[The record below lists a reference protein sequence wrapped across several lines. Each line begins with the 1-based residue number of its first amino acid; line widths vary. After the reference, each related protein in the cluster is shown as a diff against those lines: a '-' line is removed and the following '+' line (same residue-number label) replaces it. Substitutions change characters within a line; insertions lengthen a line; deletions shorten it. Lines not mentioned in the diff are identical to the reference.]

1 MSPTLFTHCLR
12 VFGGDSRVLIAPP
25 APSTTVAYESCAI
38 RTINDDS
45 RPNGEKNI
53 VRVSRIKSQSPS
65 KLVFIELLASK
76 PISIYFKMELTPS
89 PNEAVETSL
98 NWNDIQINQI
108 KLPNPKNNF
117 ILWSTARITW
127 RNLSNRTPCRPS
139 AQKSVISICFWHRT
153 AHQRESDSKQRFF
166 PPRSR
171 KRTSTGPGKSCV
183 NYIR

>member
-1 MSPTLFTHCLR
+1 MSAPCRPDARPRHNKETVRVTPSLCRSIVRLPGVAETYCVPDTVYTLFTCVR
-12 VFGGDSRVLIAPP
+12 GRFSRFDSLPP
-25 APSTTVAYESCAI
+25 APSTTAAYESCAI

-98 NWNDIQINQI
+98 N
-108 KLPNPKNNF
+108 
-117 ILWSTARITW
+117 
-127 RNLSNRTPCRPS
+127 
-139 AQKSVISICFWHRT
+139 
-153 AHQRESDSKQRFF
+153 
-166 PPRSR
+166 
-171 KRTSTGPGKSCV
+171 
-183 NYIR
+183 